1 MSPSP
6 SAGLLS
12 SGAFYSRWLGPVLA
26 RDEGVDAEQM
36 SRLALTALGQASLR
50 RRWPGVS
57 SVLEGVSGELQR
69 RDLRLEQVLFGCRF
83 SNPVGLAAGFDKNGV
98 AAGIWDCFGFG
109 FAEVGTVTW
118 HGQPG
123 NPKPRLFRLAA
134 EQAALNRM
142 GFNNDGAQA
151 LLKTLER
158 QRLDPPGRRPAVLG
172 INVGKSKIT
181 ALEQA
186 PDDYASTLELLA
198 PLADYAVI
206 NVSSPN
212 TPGLRELQDSAQ
224 LRRLVERLRRL
235 PACPPLLV
243 KIAPDL
249 EDESIDAV
257 ARLAFEE
264 GLAGVIAVNTSLDR
278 LGLEQRR
285 MAQTGR
291 TLAEEPGGLS
301 GSPLRG
307 RALEVIRR
315 LRAGAGPALPLIGVG
330 GIDSPECAWERIA
343 AGASLVQ
350 LYTGWIFKGPDLVP
364 RILEGLL
371 QQLDRHGLGSIT
383 QVVGSGLP
391 WQE

>member
-1 MSPSP
+1 MAP
-6 SAGLLS
+6 SAPAGSLS
-12 SGAFYSRWLGPVLA
+12 TSDFYRRWLGPVLS
-26 RDEGVDAEQM
+26 RDEGLDAEQL
-36 SRLALTALGQASLR
+36 SRTALTALGQASLR
-50 RRWPGVS
+50 RSWPGIS
-57 SVLEGVSGELQR
+57 TVLNGVAAELQR

-98 AAGIWDCFGFG
+98 AAGIWDRFGFG
-109 FAEVGTVTW
+109 FAELGTVTW

-123 NPKPRLFRLAA
+123 NPRPRLFRLAA

-142 GFNNDGAQA
+142 GFNNDGANT

-158 QRLDPPGRRPAVLG
+158 QQLSPPGKRPAVLG
-172 INVGKSKIT
+172 INFGKSKVT
-181 ALEQA
+181 PLEQA
-186 PDDYASTLELLA
+186 ADDYAASLEVLA

-212 TPGLRELQDSAQ
+212 TPGLRDLQDSSH
-224 LRRLVERLRRL
+224 LRWLVERLRRL

-249 EDESIDAV
+249 EDEAIDGI

-285 MAQTGR
+285 LPQTDR

-301 GSPLRG
+301 GRPLRP

-330 GIDSPECAWERIA
+330 GIDSAEAAWERIA
-343 AGASLVQ
+343 AGASLIQ
-350 LYTGWIFKGPDLVP
+350 LYTGWIFQGPDLVP
-364 RILEGLL
+364 TILDGLL
-371 QQLDRHGLGSIT
+371 SQLDRHGVRSISEA
-383 QVVGSGLP
+383 VGSGLP
-391 WQE
+391 WQY